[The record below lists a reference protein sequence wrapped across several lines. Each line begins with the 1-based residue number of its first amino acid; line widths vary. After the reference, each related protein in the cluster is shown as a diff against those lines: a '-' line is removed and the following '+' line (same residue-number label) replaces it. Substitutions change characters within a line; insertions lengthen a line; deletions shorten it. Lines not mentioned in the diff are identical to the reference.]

1 MIYFYI
7 FRRVQKYGVTYS
19 PTEARSLKLAT
30 DEDDLAALL
39 KSFCR
44 IFMNPISSVKP
55 SECLVTLASFEDI
68 LKDHLLQQ
76 RQFLPSSTVKYME
89 SWKDGPMISHWNLYA
104 MEMQLPHPN
113 PQNFISVP
121 MSTFR
126 KMKKFLI
133 RDENAMDLVDE
144 MDACKES
151 AAALLDKC
159 TIL

>member
-1 MIYFYI
+1 
-7 FRRVQKYGVTYS
+7 
-19 PTEARSLKLAT
+19 
-30 DEDDLAALL
+30 
-39 KSFCR
+39 
-44 IFMNPISSVKP
+44 MNPISSVKP